1 MNYKKMIPADSP
13 IGRYLDYM
21 EAVETA
27 RSYDFWCAIWALGSA
42 CGRQVY
48 VDRPRIPVFLNW
60 YVILCAESGIT
71 RKSTAVIAA
80 RKWLVGADPSHPT
93 IEGKT
98 NAPSLIQLLGER
110 TLDHGRAD
118 AALVV
123 SELATVLGKGSES
136 VGLPILLTDLYDC
149 EQSKSL
155 PSTIRDGAV
164 ALRDVFVTFLS
175 ASTPTWLA
183 TAVSPQVIEGGF
195 TSRVMFIT
203 DETRK
208 RSIHWPRPE
217 DDDSWDQCVQSL
229 VRCVDQAR
237 SVSRIRLNPSAVT
250 ALGSWYRN
258 RPINRTPF
266 LSSFDAREDDH
277 ALRLAACLSI
287 NDGTYEIQKRHI
299 VFAVQA
305 ITEVKTKANDLFGGN
320 YNESVRMGDGIDKI
334 RQVLIEAG
342 MDGMS
347 HNDLYYRCRYRISAI
362 EFNTLMT
369 VMHECNMVQVFITKD
384 NPNSKKQG
392 KRHYRGTQKITALG
406 MTTELLARVNLPRGS
421 V

>member
-1 MNYKKMIPADSP
+1 
-13 IGRYLDYM
+13 
-21 EAVETA
+21 
-27 RSYDFWCAIWALGSA
+27 
-42 CGRQVY
+42 
-48 VDRPRIPVFLNW
+48 
-60 YVILCAESGIT
+60 
-71 RKSTAVIAA
+71 
-80 RKWLVGADPSHPT
+80 
-93 IEGKT
+93 
-98 NAPSLIQLLGER
+98 
-110 TLDHGRAD
+110 
-118 AALVV
+118 
-123 SELATVLGKGSES
+123 
-136 VGLPILLTDLYDC
+136 
-149 EQSKSL
+149 
-155 PSTIRDGAV
+155 
-164 ALRDVFVTFLS
+164 
-175 ASTPTWLA
+175 
-183 TAVSPQVIEGGF
+183 
-195 TSRVMFIT
+195 MFIT

-208 RSIHWPRPE
+208 RSVHWPRPE
-217 DDDSWDQCVQSL
+217 DADGWSGCVESL
-229 VRCVDQAR
+229 ARCVEQAR
-237 SVSRIRLNPSAVT
+237 SVSRIRLNPAAIT

-347 HNDLYYRCRYRISAI
+347 HKDLYYRCRYRLDAH
-362 EFNTLMT
+362 EFSTLMT
-369 VMHECNMVQVFITKD
+369 VMHECNMVQIFLTKKD
-384 NPNSKKQG
+384 PHSKKQG
-392 KRHYRGTQKITALG
+392 ARLYRGTQKITALG